1 MTCFERYTI
10 SKRVLPTELIL
21 VQCGDFHETFGNDA
35 ILLSKVLD
43 LPLTHRQLS
52 ESQSVAICGIVYHQL
67 DYYLNKL
74 HDMGI
79 DAATA

>member
-10 SKRVLPTELIL
+10 NKRALPTELIL

-35 ILLSKVLD
+35 ILLSKLFNI
-43 LPLTHRQLS
+43 PLTHRRLS

-67 DYYLNKL
+67 DHYLNKL

-79 DAATA
+79 AATTA